1 MDLSNVSAAR
11 LDHAKVVDLF
21 ERARKE
27 VDEGHLPSCQVAIA
41 RNGIVGATAT
51 FGAPEASRYVI
62 YSATKPVVA
71 LAMWL
76 LLDEGLF
83 RVEDPVSDHIP
94 EFATNGKR
102 DITIEQVMLH
112 TAGFPRASLTSPDW
126 ETRQGRLAAFAKW
139 YTNWEPGSRYE
150 YHPESAHWVLAELI
164 ERGSGV
170 PYRQF
175 IAERVIGAFGLTRLQ
190 LGVPIDQPRDIN
202 DVVAIGNAITAD
214 ELEAALGIRELPRST
229 VTPEGLIRLSTP
241 YGCTIGLP
249 GGGGVSN
256 ASDLALFYQHLLNGC
271 DGLLSDEAYQD
282 FTVNVR
288 NTMSDFLG
296 TPANRT
302 LGMTVAGAD
311 GKASLRG
318 MGKTVSP
325 ATFGHNG
332 AGGQIA
338 WADPETGISFVY
350 LTNGLDQ
357 HPIREARRTTAI
369 ASRAG
374 ACAQA

>member
-1 MDLSNVSAAR
+1 MDVSNVAAAH
-11 LDHAKVVDLF
+11 LDPTKVEELF
-21 ERARKE
+21 TRARKE
-27 VDEGHLPSCQVAIA
+27 VDEGLLPSCQVAIA

-51 FGAPEASRYVI
+51 FGASEMSRYAI

-83 RVEDPVSDHIP
+83 RIEDPVSDHIP
-94 EFATNGKR
+94 EFASNDKR

-112 TAGFPRASLTSPDW
+112 TSGVPRATIPIPDW
-126 ETRQGRLAAFAKW
+126 ETREGRLKAFANW
-139 YTNWEPGSRYE
+139 RTNWEPGTRYE

-170 PYRQF
+170 PYAQF

-190 LGVPIDQPRDIN
+190 LGVPLDQPRDIN
-202 DVVAIGNAITAD
+202 DVVAVGEKMTPD
-214 ELEAALGIRELPRST
+214 ELEAVLGIRELPVST

-241 YGCTIGLP
+241 YGCTVANP

-256 ASDLALFYQHLLNGC
+256 ASDLAMFYQHMLNKC
-271 DGLLSDEAYQD
+271 DGLLSEDAYAD
-282 FTVNVR
+282 FTANVR
-288 NTMSDFLG
+288 NHFSDFLG
-296 TPANRT
+296 TPANRA
-302 LGMTVAGAD
+302 LGLTIAGDD
-311 GKASLRG
+311 GKSSLRG

-325 ATFGHNG
+325 RTFGHNG

-338 WADPETGISFVY
+338 WADPDTGISFVY

-357 HPIREARRTTAI
+357 HAIREARRTTAI
-369 ASRAG
+369 ASRA
-374 ACAQA
+374 AVCTQ